1 MQHHN
6 NYVNFVKLL
15 CYNLTSTELINHSV
29 CGHLRLRHNLRRGTN
44 DFYHFDKKSV
54 KFILSDLQKFLFYAL
69 SNNKLRLG
77 NKLSPITSYLIN
89 TTEWSN

>member
-29 CGHLRLRHNLRRGTN
+29 YGNLRYNLRRGTN
-44 DFYHFDKKSV
+44 DFYHFDK
-54 KFILSDLQKFLFYAL
+54 
-69 SNNKLRLG
+69 NR
-77 NKLSPITSYLIN
+77 
-89 TTEWSN
+89 